1 MFEEI
6 DILESLGLYKEAD
19 DLYKIILSNNFMLTK
34 KKVNPQRR
42 IDRRLDSID
51 SQLGGIT
58 NSLDQNGKSTPTDDN
73 IVVEPFKEN
82 DVEKLKF
89 NIN

>member
-58 NSLDQNGKSTPTDDN
+58 NSLDENGGRKPTDDN